1 MTPSADFTNSLLK
14 IDTIHPM
21 DFDEPDNREDK
32 ARYDLLAGEP
42 SSLSSSYGH
51 SGPLDNILQLFNL
64 KKPVLRLVKTINST
78 TAKIIPFKGPLTLIV
93 CGFTLSIYALI

>member
-42 SSLSSSYGH
+42 SSLRSTYER

-64 KKPVLRLVKTINST
+64 KKRLYS
-78 TAKIIPFKGPLTLIV
+78 LQCLE
-93 CGFTLSIYALI
+93 LY